1 MARIPLSDDACDR
14 LVASRDPIDASRLR
28 EEAVAVVS
36 RRLRDELLAE
46 LAGELPT
53 RQRAARGRRPGF
65 GAGRRRVGAAVA
77 IAAVVV
83 VGVLAMVGWLPA
95 GGDHSGP
102 LDVPAASAAVALE
115 RAAQVAMHSSSV
127 VPSRGQFGFVRV
139 RTGSVGGM
147 GRAAGPTQP
156 SWNVWLRTSEIE
168 SDWYGA
174 NGSGR
179 ERIVRTSTS
188 FLTRHDRAIA
198 QAHGMTLPRLLAT
211 SPPTIDGA
219 FAPRTLQTAGFL
231 PYWQVGRLPTNPD
244 ALRRAFDQLILASDH
259 GPGRGAL
266 MRQLRADPAGL
277 FGPISQFL
285 LLPTSPQLRAALFR
299 VLAGLP
305 GVQLLGRQRDRLGRS
320 GIAVAVTHGNPE
332 RVRAELLFDPA
343 TSNLLQT
350 QTVLLGNATP
360 AQADERSAPTL
371 PVGTVLEYT
380 DFVSRGIVDSITQLP
395 GGQRLPLKPTSGNR

>member
-1 MARIPLSDDACDR
+1 MARTPLSDDACDR
-14 LVASRDPIDASRLR
+14 LVASRDPIDPSRLR
-28 EEAVAVVS
+28 AEAVSVVS

-46 LAGELPT
+46 LAGELASH
-53 RQRAARGRRPGF
+53 QRAARGRRPGF
-65 GAGRRRVGAAVA
+65 GAGGRRVGAAAA

-95 GGDHSGP
+95 GGDRSGP
-102 LDVPAASAAVALE
+102 LDVPTASAAVVLQ
-115 RAAQVAMHSSSV
+115 RAAQVAMRSTSV
-127 VPSRGQFGFVRV
+127 VPGRGQFGFVRV
-139 RTGSVGGM
+139 ETGSVGGT

-156 SWNVWLRTSEIE
+156 SWDVWLRTSEIK

-188 FLTRHDRAIA
+188 FLTRRDRAIA
-198 QAHGMTLPRLLAT
+198 RSHAMTLARLTAT
-211 SPPTIDGA
+211 FPATIDGA
-219 FAPRTLQTAGFL
+219 FPPRTLQTAGFL
-231 PYWQVGRLPTNPD
+231 PYWEVGRLPTRPD

-259 GPGRGAL
+259 GPGRRAL
-266 MRQLRADPAGL
+266 LRQLQADPTGL

-299 VLAGLP
+299 VLADLP

-320 GIAVAVTHGNPE
+320 GIAVAVTHGKPD
-332 RVRAELLFDPA
+332 RVREELLFDPA

-350 QTVLLGNATP
+350 QTVLLKNSASSP
-360 AQADERSAPTL
+360 AGGRNVPTL

-380 DFVSRGIVDSITQLP
+380 DFLSRGVVDAITQVP